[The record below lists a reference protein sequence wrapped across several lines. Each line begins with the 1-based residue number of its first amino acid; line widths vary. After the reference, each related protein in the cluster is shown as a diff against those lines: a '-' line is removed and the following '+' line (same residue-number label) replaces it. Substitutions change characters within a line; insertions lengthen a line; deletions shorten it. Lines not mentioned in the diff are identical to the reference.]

1 MNKKSVEG
9 LPLQYL
15 IIILIAVIVI
25 GIVMDITGVVD
36 LGISN
41 GLNKISQISNDTL
54 GNSTI

>member
-1 MNKKSVEG
+1 MDKKSVEG

-36 LGISN
+36 LGISS
-41 GLNKISQISNDTL
+41 GLGLINDTI
-54 GNSTI
+54 NATFNN